1 MQINSEY
8 EKPFSVKVLDSNFDL
23 VTILKYSDLQWSR
36 KYNEP
41 GQFVIDGAVG
51 HVAYS
56 KTTWKYVYSEKRK
69 ELGKITQVN
78 WKKTPTKNNLTLSG
92 LFVEDEL
99 NKMIC
104 YKKPTAYYNDAG
116 TNYGVSINKLNDTP
130 DWLEQNDT
138 ADVVATNFFN
148 GFKHINFTNY
158 LIGDFSGDLLVT
170 KDFELDIIFGRI
182 DDSHGT
188 YKQAVH
194 TRNNE
199 RLGDKLYDILKES
212 GASYEIVFDY
222 ANKTKTLNI
231 IHGIDRTQD
240 NYLEGYNPVVL
251 TSANGSI
258 KSASVVVS
266 ETDTK
271 DTVIQV
277 GTNNETTLVLANTFI
292 DSTGRFLVESMVSA
306 QSDYIND
313 DTQDFQKADKDH
325 KLAVMSDASKDLY
338 DKRDKINIQFDFVNS
353 SYEYMVDFDLGD
365 FVSIEIP
372 EIDLSVDVQIIGCYE
387 VIKKGVWS
395 LSFEVGTPIIRKRG
409 SM

>member
-1 MQINSEY
+1 MQISSEY

-23 VTILKYSDLQWSR
+23 VTILKYTDLQWSR
-36 KYNEP
+36 KYNEA

-51 HVAYS
+51 HVPYNKS
-56 KTTWKYVYSEKRK
+56 TWKYVYSEKRK

-78 WKKTPTKNNLTLSG
+78 WKKNSYKNVLTLSG
-92 LFVEDEL
+92 LFVESEL
-99 NKMIC
+99 NKMVC

-116 TNYGVSINKLNDTP
+116 TNYGVSINKLADTP
-130 DWLEQNDT
+130 EWLEQNDT

-158 LIGDFSGDLLVT
+158 LVGDFDGDLLVT
-170 KDFELDIIFGRI
+170 NDFELDIIFGEV
-182 DDSHGT
+182 DNSHGE

-199 RLGDKLYDILKES
+199 MLGDKLYDILKES
-212 GASYEIVFDY
+212 GASYEVVFDY

-231 IHGIDRTQD
+231 IHGINRTQD
-240 NYLEGYNPVVL
+240 NFLQGYNPVVL

-258 KSASVVVS
+258 KSANIVVS
-266 ETDTK
+266 DTDTK
-271 DTVIQV
+271 DAVIQV
-277 GTNNETTLVLANTFI
+277 GANGETSLVLVNALI
-292 DSTGRFLVESMVSA
+292 DSVGRFSVESMTSV
-306 QSDYIND
+306 QTDYIND
-313 DTQDFQKADKDH
+313 ETQDFNKADKDH
-325 KLAVMSDASKDLY
+325 KLAVMSDASKYLY
-338 DKRDKINIQFDFVNS
+338 DKRDVINIQFDFVNS

-372 EIDLSVDVQIIGCYE
+372 ELDLSVDVQIIGCYE
-387 VIKKGVWS
+387 VVNKGIWS